1 MEPVYVGWLSILPPI
16 IAIGLALLTK
26 EVYSS
31 LILGILSGTL
41 IYTAALGGNL
51 IVDTAKTT
59 VDLIGLRFDLNII
72 VFLALVGAL
81 VEVMARAGGSKAYGD
96 MMNRKLKSRGGAMLS
111 TGLLGCLIFID
122 DYCNCLTV
130 GTVMRPVTDRY
141 KVSRAKLAYI
151 IDATAAPVCIIA
163 PISSWGAA
171 VISSLPEDSNLFTSG
186 IGAMLATIPLN
197 LYALLSILM
206 VVVLSLTNLD
216 FGPMARSEAKA
227 LAGDLGAVKTHA
239 DEKPVRSDRGTVW
252 DLIIPVV
259 VLVVVSA
266 LAMMENGG
274 YFAGGITIAEA
285 FSDCSS
291 GPALVIGSFAALL
304 WAFVQYIPRK
314 LITPREFM
322 DSFTEGTI
330 NMVPADLILVLAWMI
345 SGVCRNLLSTGDFV
359 STVFESGNIGLGF
372 LPAITFAIA
381 AAMSFA
387 MGTSWGTFGILI
399 PIVFAICEAAAPQLI
414 IVTLAASLAGSVFG
428 DHCSPISD
436 TTIMASAGA
445 GCDHIEHVSTQ
456 LPYCLTVAVCCFIG
470 YLVGGMTGGSV
481 IATLGTGVV
490 TLIVALVVLHKFFG
504 VKTEE
509 AK

>member
-16 IAIGLALLTK
+16 IAIGLALITK

-31 LILGILSGTL
+31 LLVGILSGTL
-41 IYTAALGGNL
+41 IYTHAVGGNL
-51 IVDTAKTT
+51 IVDTAKNT
-59 VDLIGLRFDLNII
+59 VELIGLRFDLNII

-81 VEVMARAGGSKAYGD
+81 VAVISRSGGSRAYGNV
-96 MMNRKLKSRGGAMLS
+96 MNRRLKSRGSALLS

-130 GTVMRPVTDRY
+130 GTVMRPVTDRF

-171 VISSLPEDSNLFTSG
+171 VISSLPEESHLFSSG
-186 IGAMLATIPLN
+186 IGAMVATIPLN

-216 FGPMARSEAKA
+216 FGPMAKCEARAQK
-227 LAGDLGAVKTHA
+227 GDLGAVKSQTA
-239 DEKPVRSDRGTVW
+239 AEAPKESDHGTIW
-252 DLIIPVV
+252 DLILPVV

-266 LAMMENGG
+266 LAMLENGG
-274 YFAGGITIAEA
+274 YFAGGITIADA

-291 GPALVIGSFAALL
+291 GPALVIGSFAALV
-304 WAFVQYIPRK
+304 WAFIQYIPRK

-322 DSFTEGTI
+322 DAFTEGTVS
-330 NMVPADLILVLAWMI
+330 MVPADLILVLAWMI

-359 STVFESGNIGLGF
+359 GNFVQTANIPIGI
-372 LPAITFAIA
+372 LPAVTFAIA
-381 AAMSFA
+381 AGLSFS

-399 PIVFAICEAAAPQLI
+399 PIVFAICETAAPDLI
-414 IVTLAASLAGSVFG
+414 IITLAASLAGSVFG

-456 LPYCLTVAVCCFIG
+456 LPYCLTVAGCCLVAYI
-470 YLVGGMTGGSV
+470 VGGFTGGSV
-481 IATLGTGVV
+481 LATLGTGVV
-490 TLIVALVVLHKFFG
+490 LLMLSLVVLHKNFG
-504 VKTEE
+504 ADK
-509 AK
+509 